1 MNSLNQVDELVK
13 EYLLFR
19 GFTNTYRAFENECRV
34 DKDKSYQVDKILDE
48 LLGYISNSDIQR
60 LIDYYRY
67 LDLRFFSRLDSR
79 FQRTVKKFELCL
91 LRHYLVYAI
100 QHKKRD
106 KVIEF
111 FDLYGPDLHGKPEWS
126 QWFALPYVK
135 NPATDPTFET
145 FFSKQWTDNYMISLH
160 NFLAT
165 TFQFMPLPSLLSFNM
180 DRVQRKVQQTE
191 IESLKSTI
199 ENMKAAAEA
208 RENEV
213 AKLKHEVAETRREMT
228 DGITLI
234 RRRAASMTNEL
245 KAGNGATKSKS
256 ASTDKA
262 TSTITTMMAGGGS
275 SMDKAAATLS
285 VNQGSSPSDPNGSA
299 GSDVIIVDD
308 EEPFV
313 VVSEEEYSEHA
324 SAITHAKFSSEG
336 NLIASCDMDNIVR
349 IWSHKGQSFNPV
361 KINNNSSNILSLEWE
376 ARSDRFLFLGTDVGT
391 IRVYNVEN
399 KSIVQEFNMDSKY
412 PWVTHLSCSP
422 VEPIFVCA
430 GTGSKLS
437 AENKNRPGAL
447 VAWSMKSMTDIG
459 TFRFDSAEE
468 DTGADINTITLNH
481 NGQMLVS
488 GDHNGL
494 VRIFDVRSMKSIMEW
509 KDPSNRPCCV
519 AQFSFDENSI
529 YTVDYSG
536 QLSQWS
542 IHKRGASLSQT
553 QLAGF
558 PPPAAFPSPGGSDSI
573 DLTSSHSTSTK
584 KPSAGGTN
592 TAAATLPPRP
602 KSNPSTSS
610 RSRLSISSSR
620 STRLPRIAVD
630 DSVTQS
636 LLSVSPRPQ
645 MVAFSAD
652 TDFCLC
658 ASSSLLD
665 LSRGVIASSSSSVS
679 SLSSM
684 MSENN
689 GNNSNSNTT
698 TQGTI
703 YRVADGRPSLQFG
716 YQPIY
721 QKLTTVDWTSSSNTC
736 LLGSVDGSVKV
747 TNLIKV

>member
-19 GFTNTYRAFENECRV
+19 GFTNTYRTFENECRV

-48 LLGYISNSDIQR
+48 LLGYIFNSDIQR
-60 LIDYYRY
+60 LIEYYRY

-145 FFSKQWTDNYMISLH
+145 FFSKQWTDNYMISLN

-180 DRVQRKVQQTE
+180 DRVQRKAQQTE

-199 ENMKAAAEA
+199 ESMKAAAEA

-213 AKLKHEVAETRREMT
+213 AKLKHEVAKTRREMT
-228 DGITLI
+228 DGISMI

-245 KAGNGATKSKS
+245 KAGNGGTKTQKAMEKTTTSTGDKLVPGLLSTAATAVV
-256 ASTDKA
+256 ASTPA
-262 TSTITTMMAGGGS
+262 TA
-275 SMDKAAATLS
+275 L
-285 VNQGSSPSDPNGSA
+285 DPANA
-299 GSDVIIVDD
+299 GSGSDIIVVD
-308 EEPFV
+308 EEEPYV

-399 KSIVQEFNMDSKY
+399 KSIVQEFTMDSKY

-430 GTGSKLS
+430 GTGNKLS
-437 AENKNRPGAL
+437 LTENKIRPSAL

-459 TFRFDSAEE
+459 TFQFDTNE
-468 DTGADINTITLNH
+468 DDNTTVDINTIALNH

-488 GDHNGL
+488 GDQNGL
-494 VRIFDVRSMKSIMEW
+494 MRIFDVRSMKSIMEW

-529 YTVDYSG
+529 YTVDYTG

-542 IHKRGASLSQT
+542 IHKRGTSLSQQ

-558 PPPAAFPSPGGSDSI
+558 PPPASYPAPGGSSGI
-573 DLTSSHSTSTK
+573 TADLLALSKKSS
-584 KPSAGGTN
+584 N
-592 TAAATLPPRP
+592 NAALPPRP

-620 STRLPRIAVD
+620 STRLPMIAVD

-645 MVAFSAD
+645 MVAFNAE
-652 TDFCLC
+652 TDFVLC
-658 ASSSLLD
+658 ASSSLMNDGTNRL
-665 LSRGVIASSSSSVS
+665 ITSSSSSSIS
-679 SLSSM
+679 SLSST
-684 MSENN
+684 SENHHN
-689 GNNSNSNTT
+689 GNSNNSS

-703 YRVADGRPSLQFG
+703 YRVTDGRPALQFG
-716 YQPIY
+716 HQPIH

-736 LLGSVDGSVKV
+736 LLGSVDGSVKI